1 MPRQPE
7 IEAAYKNWAERLV
20 AEGYVPHLIT
30 FMFQPLGGS
39 LASMGERMLD
49 DVERVYR
56 IHVTRVVRKPNAPA
70 HLDER
75 PIWFCSLDLPVFKL
89 AKQSRLDVLI
99 NDGLHGHAIG
109 FYLPRSR
116 LRGSLSEHFE
126 HHRDLYVR
134 REHPLARID
143 VEPITHR
150 IGYVV
155 GYGRKNV
162 GRGLISA
169 DATRV
174 LPVDRRTARAA
185 SASNGRAAAIQ
196 PSFENSA
203 KAP

>member
-7 IEAAYKNWAERLV
+7 IEAAYEDWAERLL
-20 AEGYVPHLIT
+20 AESYVPYLLT

-39 LASMGERMLD
+39 LSSMGERMLD
-49 DVERVYR
+49 DIERVYR

-75 PIWFCSLDLPVFKL
+75 PIWLCSLDLPVFKH

-99 NDGLHGHAIG
+99 NDGLHAHAVG
-109 FYLPRSR
+109 FYAPRSR
-116 LRGSLSEHFE
+116 LREGVVEHFE
-126 HHRDLYVR
+126 HHHDDLYVR
-134 REHPLARID
+134 REHPLMRID

-150 IGYVV
+150 TGYVV
-155 GYGRKNV
+155 GYVRKNI

-174 LPVDRRTARAA
+174 LPVDRRTARATSLSDRA
-185 SASNGRAAAIQ
+185 SA
-196 PSFENSA
+196 P
-203 KAP
+203 P